1 MSSVW
6 PTATDDISA
15 GLWIVDRTGHQKI
28 NMFFV
33 VKYRGLVWL
42 AAKSLVHKTKVG
54 SYLQK
59 TARRNLQLQTYSVA
73 LKRVQGIWP
82 ERPML
87 EAHWNG

>member
-15 GLWIVDRTGHQKI
+15 GLWIVDRTGHQK
-28 NMFFV
+28 N
-33 VKYRGLVWL
+33 KYRGLVWF
-42 AAKSLVHKTKVG
+42 AAESLVHKTKAG
-54 SYLQK
+54 SDLQK

-73 LKRVQGIWP
+73 LKRVQGMWP